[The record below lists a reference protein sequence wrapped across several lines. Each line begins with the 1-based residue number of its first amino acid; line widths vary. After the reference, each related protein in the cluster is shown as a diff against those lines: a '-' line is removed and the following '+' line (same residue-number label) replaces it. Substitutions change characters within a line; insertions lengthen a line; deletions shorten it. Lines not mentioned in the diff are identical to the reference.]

1 MYQFDKIK
9 IMKNRYLYSIFF
21 CVLLQT
27 STAAQNKTNHFS
39 ELIRDVTGD
48 LNNDGFPDSVI
59 VMMDIIN
66 ETRPLRLQLFLSQPD
81 GKRKLIVTSDQII
94 EAMYPLEKNGAYNG
108 YQIPDFFIEN
118 GILTMWS
125 EIEKGNINYEFKYQR
140 GNFELIKL
148 HKITHNSTIVID
160 ENTVFTETN
169 FNLITGLRTEVDQ
182 LLGSDKIVNKRTK
195 TVLIRP
201 LPKIQDFKFTDKY
214 LY

>member
-1 MYQFDKIK
+1 
-9 IMKNRYLYSIFF
+9 MKNSYLY
-21 CVLLQT
+21 VLFLFILFQMN
-27 STAAQNKTNHFS
+27 TAAQNNTANFS
-39 ELIRDVTGD
+39 ELIRDETGD
-48 LNNDGFPDSVI
+48 LNNDGFPDRVI

-66 ETRPLRLQLFLSQPD
+66 DTRPLRLQLFLSQPG
-81 GKRKLIVTSDQII
+81 GKQKLIVTSDQII
-94 EAMYPLEKNGAYNG
+94 EAMYPLEKNGAHNG

-125 EIEKGNINYEFKYQR
+125 EIEKGNISYEFKYQQ

-148 HKITHNSTIVID
+148 HKITHNSTIYMD

-182 LLGSDKIVNKRTK
+182 LLGSDEIVNKRTK

-201 LPKIQDFKFTDKY
+201 LPKIQDFKFTDKFKY
-214 LY
+214 

>member
-1 MYQFDKIK
+1 
-9 IMKNRYLYSIFF
+9 MKNSYLY
-21 CVLLQT
+21 VLFLFILFQMN
-27 STAAQNKTNHFS
+27 TAAQNNTANFS
-39 ELIRDVTGD
+39 ELIRDETGD
-48 LNNDGFPDSVI
+48 LNNDGFPDRVI

-66 ETRPLRLQLFLSQPD
+66 DTRPLRLQLFLSQPG
-81 GKRKLIVTSDQII
+81 GKQKLIVTSDQII
-94 EAMYPLEKNGAYNG
+94 EAMYPLEKNGAHNG

-125 EIEKGNINYEFKYQR
+125 EIEKGNISYEFKYQQ

-148 HKITHNSTIVID
+148 HKITHNSTIYMD

-182 LLGSDKIVNKRTK
+182 LLGSDEIENKRTK

-201 LPKIQDFKFTDKY
+201 LPKIQDIKFTDKY
-214 LY
+214 IY